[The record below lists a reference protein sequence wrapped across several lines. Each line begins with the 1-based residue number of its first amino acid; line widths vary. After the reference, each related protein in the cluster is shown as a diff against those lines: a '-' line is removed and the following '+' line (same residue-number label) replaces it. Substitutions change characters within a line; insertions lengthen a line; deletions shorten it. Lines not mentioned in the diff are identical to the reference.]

1 MQGMWGAHDRG
12 WTQLLE
18 VLTVYWGRQVSTQVT
33 LQVNGGTFRGM
44 DYPSI
49 HCTFIPDSS
58 GFVGMRVSEF
68 VTFPLVMLNCR
79 KGRVSRPGVK
89 SQLSH

>member
-1 MQGMWGAHDRG
+1 M
-12 WTQLLE
+12 
-18 VLTVYWGRQVSTQVT
+18 STQVT
-33 LQVNGGTFRGM
+33 LQVNGPTYRDM
-44 DYPSI
+44 DYASI

-68 VTFPLVMLNCR
+68 VTFPLMMLNSGR
-79 KGRVSRPGVK
+79 GRVSQPGVK